1 MNPRVLA
8 LVVVLLLAA
17 PLLAQQFDPA
27 PANVIIDQLTA
38 DLARLKAEVNKTT
51 PGGVVIRVPAG
62 ADLQAAL
69 DLAQPGQTILLAPAT
84 FIGNYTLRK
93 KASAGVITIRTDGL
107 DDAAIPPGVR
117 VTPAL
122 SPRMAKLGPKEAAV
136 QTLTAEFGADG
147 YTLIGIEFLPNLV
160 LPDRPLVMFGWNAP
174 TLADQPTHITFDRVY
189 MHGSPEK
196 GGHTG
201 CNCHGAF
208 ITLINSW
215 LSDFWEVG
223 RDSQAF
229 GAYNGA
235 GPYLIENNYLEAS
248 GENILFGGADPA
260 IPGLI
265 TSDIVI
271 RRNHFFKP
279 LAWKTKLGSVKNLFE
294 LKNAQRVLV
303 EFNVFENIW
312 ADSQSGNAIVFTPRN
327 QSGGCPWCVV
337 QDVVF
342 QYNVLKH
349 VQTYAFNVLGLD
361 NNQVTTTSSG
371 RITIRHNLIE
381 AARGVLM
388 QDKVDGLTFDHNL
401 LVGVTGQMF
410 ALGGG
415 PLKNI
420 RVTNNLMRSGLY
432 GITGDGS
439 TVIGLPTLVACC
451 TPFVFTNNVIELT
464 ASGFVA
470 YPPGNFLLPFAT
482 LLKRLS
488 AGFVFTET
496 VGQASTDAPIALGPD
511 LPKLLQGLTGVAPAP
526 LADIT
531 P

>member
-1 MNPRVLA
+1 MLM
-8 LVVVLLLAA
+8 LVLLL
-17 PLLAQQFDPA
+17 LAQDPA
-27 PANVIIDQLTA
+27 VLNRLLDQLA
-38 DLARLKAEVNKTT
+38 VDVQLLKAEVNKPAPT
-51 PGGVVIRVPAG
+51 GQVIRVPAG
-62 ADLQAAL
+62 GDLQAVL
-69 DLAQPGQTILLAPAT
+69 DAAQPGQTILLAPAT
-84 FIGNYTLRK
+84 FTGNYTLRK

-107 DDAAIPPGVR
+107 DDAALPPGVR

-122 SPRMAKLGPKEAAV
+122 SPRMAKLGPKDPSL

-147 YTLIGIEFLPNLV
+147 YAIIGIEFLPNLV

-174 TLADQPTHITFDRVY
+174 TLADQPKHITFDRVY

-229 GAYNGA
+229 GAYNGT

-260 IPGLI
+260 ISGLI

-279 LAWKTKLGSVKNLFE
+279 LSWKPVYSATGALVSGKPGTVKNLFE
-294 LKNAQRVLV
+294 LKNARRVLV
-303 EFNVFENIW
+303 EFNVFENVW
-312 ADSQSGNAIVFTPRN
+312 ADAQSGNAIVFTPRN
-327 QSGGCPWCVV
+327 QSGGCPWCIVE
-337 QDVVF
+337 DVVF
-342 QYNVLKH
+342 QFNVIKH
-349 VQTYAFNVLGLD
+349 VATYALNVLGLD
-361 NNQVTTTSSG
+361 NLQTTTTPSG
-371 RITIRHNLIE
+371 RITVRHNVIQ
-381 AARGVLM
+381 AARGVLI

-401 LVGVTGQMF
+401 LIGVSGQMF

-420 RVTNNLMRSGLY
+420 RVTNNIMRSGLY
-432 GITGDGS
+432 GITGEATTIGS
-439 TVIGLPTLVACC
+439 PSIAACC
-451 TPFVFTNNVIELT
+451 TPYVFTNNIVELA
-464 ASGFVA
+464 ASGFIA
-470 YPPGNFLLPFAT
+470 YPAGNFT
-482 LLKRLS
+482 LLFGSLVPRLDAMFRYMPA
-488 AGFVFTET
+488 AGQV
-496 VGQASTDAPIALGPD
+496 STDGTTIGPD
-511 LPKLLQGLTGVAPAP
+511 IDKLLQNLTGVVADPFAAIAP
-526 LADIT
+526 
-531 P
+531 